1 MESIWLQTTELPRFP
16 ALENN
21 ITCDVLIIGGGIT
34 GLLTALY
41 LHNKGIDYILV
52 EKGRIAHG
60 TTANTTAKITFQHG
74 LCYNKLLK
82 QVGLESAQ
90 MYLKANQSAF
100 DELCKLAKSLNCDF
114 EWRDNFVYSV
124 TDRKKL
130 ENEMKALSTLG
141 FNAELCDRPTIPIE
155 TVGAVKFKHQAQF
168 NPLKFL
174 KETIK
179 DLNIYE
185 NTWVREMIGTTAVTD
200 RVKIKAQKIIVATH
214 FPFINK
220 HGSYFLK
227 QYQHR
232 SYVVALENAQDVYG
246 MYVDECKTGLSFR
259 NYNGLLLLGGGGHRT
274 GKNGGKWAELRRFYK
289 YIYPDTKEITFWAA
303 QDCMSLDSVPYIGR
317 YSKNT
322 PNMYVATGF
331 NKWGMTGSMLSAM
344 LLSDMLLDRVPDY
357 AVAFNP
363 SRGILKPQ
371 LAVNG
376 FEAAKG
382 LLTISQKQCPHLG
395 CALKWN
401 KAEHSWDCACHGSR
415 FDENGAVLDNPA
427 NGNLSK

>member
-179 DLNIYE
+179 E
-185 NTWVREMIGTTAVTD
+185 
-200 RVKIKAQKIIVATH
+200 VKEK
-214 FPFINK
+214 
-220 HGSYFLK
+220 SD
-227 QYQHR
+227 
-232 SYVVALENAQDVYG
+232 YVVLLIHWGKEDSHELEEVIKVTGREYIDEGADLIIGSHAHLLQG
-246 MYVDECKTGLSFR
+246 MEI
-259 NYNGLLLLGGGGHRT
+259 YNNKLIAYNLGDFIFNRET
-274 GKNGGKWAELRRFYK
+274 K
-289 YIYPDTKEITFWAA
+289 DT
-303 QDCMSLDSVPYIGR
+303 
-317 YSKNT
+317 
-322 PNMYVATGF
+322 
-331 NKWGMTGSMLSAM
+331 
-344 LLSDMLLDRVPDY
+344 
-357 AVAFNP
+357 
-363 SRGILKPQ
+363 GILSVT
-371 LAVNG
+371 L
-376 FEAAKG
+376 
-382 LLTISQKQCPHLG
+382 
-395 CALKWN
+395 N
-401 KAEHSWDCACHGSR
+401 KK
-415 FDENGAVLDNPA
+415 
-427 NGNLSK
+427 GNLSYKFIPCKQDNYKTSLLEGKEKDRVLNNMNTYSINTILSSDGTITELTK